1 MTALSTSVRQTGEGP
16 VVAVDGDLD
25 HATAGDLRATVAALP
40 LSAGQQLVLDLT
52 ELRFCD
58 SSGLAV
64 FLAARGRAEATGASI
79 ALIGVPAHTARLL
92 RLTGLE
98 EVLPARRS
106 GETAPG

>member
-16 VVAVDGDLD
+16 VITIDGELD
-25 HATAGDLRATVAALP
+25 HATAGDLRATLAALP
-40 LSAGQQLVLDLT
+40 LAAGQELVLDLT

-64 FLAARGRAEATGASI
+64 FLSARGRADASGATI
-79 ALIGVPAHTARLL
+79 ALTGVPAHTARLL

-98 EVLPARRS
+98 GVLPARRS
-106 GETAPG
+106 GETAPD